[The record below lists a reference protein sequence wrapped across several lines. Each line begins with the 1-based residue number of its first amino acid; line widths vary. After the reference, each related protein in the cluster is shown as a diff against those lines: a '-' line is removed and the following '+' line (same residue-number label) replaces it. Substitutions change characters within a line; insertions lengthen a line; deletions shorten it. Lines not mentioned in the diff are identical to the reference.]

1 MHFREYP
8 LLNTPNLMLV
18 ILREAEAGATSVEAC
33 ARRLHRLLALTRE
46 EPPFA
51 EDEIL
56 ARLDA
61 LRRHLEAA
69 RMVAPAD
76 GDADGDGFT
85 ITPRGREALAEH
97 PAGFDLAD
105 LMVYPE
111 FADFIRRLARARE
124 QMDPRTPAYDEGY
137 SAYRSGARLA
147 ENPYNSDTV
156 DHLAWENGW
165 FEALDEDI
173 T

>member
-18 ILREAEAGATSVEAC
+18 ILREADAGETSVAAC
-33 ARRLHRLLALTRE
+33 ARRLHQLLALTRE

-61 LRRHLEAA
+61 LRRYLEEAQ
-69 RMVAPAD
+69 MVAPAE
-76 GDADGDGFT
+76 GDRFT

-97 PAGFDLAD
+97 PTGFDLAD

-111 FADFIRRLARARE
+111 FADFIRRLAQARE

-137 SAYRSGARLA
+137 SAYRNGARLA

-165 FEALDEDI
+165 FEALDEDV